1 MVKYI
6 KKFENGYN
14 NIKTNKNLI
23 NKFDYF
29 GKSKNRIKKCTD
41 KIVIKNFRLD
51 IQNEEIENNKGIV
64 FWITGLS
71 GSVKSQ

>member
-14 NIKTNKNLI
+14 NIKKTNKNLI

-29 GKSKNRIKKCTD
+29 GKSKNRIKNVLD

-51 IQNEEIENNKGIV
+51 IQNEEIEK
-64 FWITGLS
+64 
-71 GSVKSQ
+71 